1 MKKII
6 AVLAALAICVGTLAV
21 AGAGAETSLTI
32 GSSTATVNGTEKELD
47 SPPIL
52 INDRTMV
59 PLRFI
64 MENFGFDVE
73 WSDEDQ
79 MVTIT
84 GSELNQDPTSVK
96 PGEDFWIAE
105 LSDSV
110 ERVDVSYKNR
120 YGIEPVSYTHLFTA
134 ASIIC

>member
-6 AVLAALAICVGTLAV
+6 AVLAALSICVGTLAV
-21 AGAGAETSLTI
+21 AGAGSETSLTI
-32 GSSTATVNGTEKELD
+32 GSSTATVNGAEKELD

-64 MENFGFDVE
+64 MENFGFNVE

-84 GSELNQDPTSVK
+84 GSELSQDPT
-96 PGEDFWIAE
+96 
-105 LSDSV
+105 
-110 ERVDVSYKNR
+110 
-120 YGIEPVSYTHLFTA
+120 
-134 ASIIC
+134 